1 MVTTDNH
8 VDDALV
14 ARILGEYREMP
25 GLCLSKDQ
33 ARRLWGCDAVTC
45 DCVIDLLVARGI
57 LRWSSDGRLLRAAD
71 KVR

>member
-1 MVTTDNH
+1 
-8 VDDALV
+8 
-14 ARILGEYREMP
+14 MP
-25 GLCLSKDQ
+25 GLCLTKDQ

-45 DCVIDLLVARGI
+45 DCLIGLLVARGI

>member
-1 MVTTDNH
+1 MVATDNH

-25 GLCLSKDQ
+25 GLCLTKDQ

-45 DCVIDLLVARGI
+45 DCLIDLLVARGI